1 MRRREFIAGAAIAAW
16 PFGSRAETPTGPV
29 IGFLHSASLQPNANL
44 VMAFRKGLFDAG
56 FVEGQSVV
64 IEFRWAN
71 GQVGRLS
78 ALAKELV
85 SRKVS
90 VIATPGSTPAALAAK
105 AATAEIPIVFA
116 IGGDP
121 VALGLVASLN
131 RPGSNVT
138 GVSFES
144 VAIGAK
150 ALGIF
155 HQLVPKASRIVA
167 LVNPDTAFANAVVKN
182 VQAGAAA
189 LGLKVEV
196 FHASTDKEVETVFA
210 AIAQQPGTALLLGPD
225 PLFTSRR
232 QQIVA
237 LAARYALP
245 TMYVLREFTADGGLI
260 SYGPDLTNAYRE
272 AGNYTG
278 RILKGEKAAEIPVE
292 LPTKFQLVINLK
304 TAKALALTVPDNLL
318 ALADEVIE

>member
-1 MRRREFIAGAAIAAW
+1 MRRREFIAGVATAVW
-16 PFGSRAETPTGPV
+16 PFTLRAKTPAHPV

-44 VMAFRKGLFDAG
+44 VTAFRKGLFDAG

-64 IEFRWAN
+64 MEFRWAN
-71 GQVGRLS
+71 GQVDRLS
-78 ALAKELV
+78 ALANDLV

-105 AATAEIPIVFA
+105 AATADIPIVFA

-121 VALGLVASLN
+121 VALDLVASLN

-155 HQLVPKASRIVA
+155 RQLVPKASRIVA
-167 LVNPDTAFANAVVKN
+167 LVNPDTAFTNAVVKN

-210 AIAQQPGTALLLGPD
+210 AIAQQPGT
-225 PLFTSRR
+225 
-232 QQIVA
+232 
-237 LAARYALP
+237 AARYALP